1 VPEVGEI
8 KGATVFTGA
17 DTTFGVTEP
26 DEADVPDV
34 PLAFVAL
41 MVNVY
46 AWFAAYDPVTA
57 TGLDVPL

>member
-1 VPEVGEI
+1 M
-8 KGATVFTGA
+8 FTGA

-57 TGLDVPL
+57 IGLDVPL